1 MKNKIILFCL
11 LSTVLL
17 GVMNSFFFNLA
28 LVPIAKDLKIS
39 ISFSSWF
46 ILGYSIMVTVGSIIY
61 SKLAESIQLKKL
73 YLFALVIFVLFS
85 ILGFFMDH
93 FYLLVLSRM
102 AQGVGGAAFI
112 SLTMVAIIDVLDR
125 ALLPI
130 GLAFISFAMALGS
143 GLGPL
148 LSGLIL
154 SITDWHMLFLF
165 MSCAIIFIPILYF
178 TFPENKVENK
188 TPFDWLGTF
197 YLLLCILFLLCALNI
212 NFLFIIFCGLFSLLF
227 IRHINTVSYPIIDKK
242 IFNNTIFVRI
252 ASLSFLLFFLLG
264 ANVFL
269 LSYIFSYTFNPR
281 AMAEK
286 KLFNTLSQSLTNEQK
301 EKLEEIITSQHLS
314 ESNKTILGW
323 LKEPPGHP
331 SPETFLKV
339 IERLEY
345 IRGIELET
353 VSISHF
359 HRKGKLRERTIQHQL
374 QRASALNIIINA
386 ISIWNTL
393 HLTKAVEYQKQTGS
407 FNEDLMFHMSPLGW
421 EHINLLGE
429 YHFNSENVVSLDT
442 LRPLKLS

>member
-28 LVPIAKDLKIS
+28 LVPIAKDLNIS

-148 LSGLIL
+148 LSGIIL

-212 NFLFIIFCGLFSLLF
+212 NFLFIVFCSLFSLVF

-264 ANVFL
+264 SNVFL
-269 LSYIFSYTFNPR
+269 LSYIFSYTFNPIQSGILFFIS
-281 AMAEK
+281 ALIGGFASIGIGKNMTNKNVK
-286 KLFNTLSQSLTNEQK
+286 KFYRIGLYIFFIGYLISIFNSKIGIVYILTSVCCFIAFSVVQVALNNLLD
-301 EKLEEIITSQHLS
+301 LE
-314 ESNKTILGW
+314 
-323 LKEPPGHP
+323 LKE
-331 SPETFLKV
+331 SK
-339 IERLEY
+339 
-345 IRGIELET
+345 
-353 VSISHF
+353 
-359 HRKGKLRERTIQHQL
+359 K
-374 QRASALNIIINA
+374 
-386 ISIWNTL
+386 ISIGVYNLCNFIGMSIGVALFSKLVIIFNINICFIFLLATVITKGFMSNNINTA
-393 HLTKAVEYQKQTGS
+393 KG
-407 FNEDLMFHMSPLGW
+407 N
-421 EHINLLGE
+421 
-429 YHFNSENVVSLDT
+429 
-442 LRPLKLS
+442 